1 MHIEEFG
8 FFGSQSRDDYTKNSD
23 VDIVIFKHNFKSGLD
38 IVRAKNFLE
47 KNLNVSVDIGTFK
60 SLKNFVKQ
68 KIKEDIVNV

>member
-1 MHIEEFG
+1 MG
-8 FFGSQSRDDYTKNSD
+8 FLALSQGTDYTKNSD